1 MSITHDCYP
10 NATEAL
16 KAVKPI
22 LNKQLPTILDIPST
36 PETKG
41 TKFSNPLKSL
51 LIFAVGGAVATGA
64 ILLGPRVV
72 EGIFQPSQASFGGD
86 RILDIGVVSI
96 PRANQKEAYELL
108 SADLKKKLQQRFGD
122 EVDVKLHVIETTE
135 EKALQRA
142 KQALKTQEWE
152 LAFTT
157 VPMLAIAAVDN
168 NYEFAARMFP
178 DRSQN
183 ESVLFVRQDSPI
195 RSLDDLNAK
204 STIAL
209 ADFNSAP
216 GFYMPIYDLYGKT
229 LRVDMNN
236 TTGESIQK
244 VLSRQVDVG
253 AGIAVRVRK
262 SSDLRI
268 LHVSRAIPMS
278 GVYLAPKLS
287 NSDQKLVTEL
297 LLQAPSSIQKEA
309 QYAAGSVVDYSE
321 FRKITK
327 RVEEVTRCSNWQE
340 NPVQLYC
347 NSTEDGIIGKTNG
360 YRSLDQTIDFTLQGI
375 DGKTYRLVLPRAI
388 LNRDP
393 NLDSPEALN
402 FRKVIVKKIQPVVV
416 DGVPELR
423 ITEPGQLNLVGE
435 RVLSTD
441 SLTTPSVEP
450 GRQ

>member
-1 MSITHDCYP
+1 
-10 NATEAL
+10 
-16 KAVKPI
+16 VKPI
-22 LNKQLPTILDIPST
+22 LNKQPQLILDISST
-36 PETKG
+36 PETKS
-41 TKFSNPLKSL
+41 TKFTGLLKSL
-51 LIFAVGGAVATGA
+51 FLLTVGGAVAAGA
-64 ILLGPRVV
+64 ILLGPRLL
-72 EGIFQPSQASFGGD
+72 EAMFQSPQASFGGD
-86 RILDIGVVSI
+86 QVLDIGVVSI
-96 PRANQKEAYELL
+96 PRANQKEAYEQL
-108 SADLKKKLQQRFGD
+108 SADLKKKLQKQFGD

-135 EKALQRA
+135 EKALERA

-204 STIAL
+204 TTIAL

-216 GFYMPIYDLYGKT
+216 GYYMPIYDLYGKT

-253 AGIAVRVRK
+253 AGIAVRVKK
-262 SSDLRI
+262 SPDLRI

-297 LLQAPSSIQKEA
+297 LLQASPSLQENA
-309 QYAAGSVVDYSE
+309 RYAAGSAVDYSE
-321 FRKITK
+321 FRKIAK

-347 NSTEDGIIGKTNG
+347 SNAEEGIVGKTNG
-360 YRSLDQTIDFTLQGI
+360 YRSLDQSIDFTLQAS
-375 DGKTYRLVLPRAI
+375 DGKTYRLVLPRTV

-435 RVLSTD
+435 RVLATD
-441 SLTTPSVEP
+441 PRTIPNVEP